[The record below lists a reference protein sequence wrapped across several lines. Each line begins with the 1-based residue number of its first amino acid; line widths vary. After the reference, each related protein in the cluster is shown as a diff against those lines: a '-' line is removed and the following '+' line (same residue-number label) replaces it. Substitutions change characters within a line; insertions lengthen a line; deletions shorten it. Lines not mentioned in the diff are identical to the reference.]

1 MANSITVKA
10 GPHSRINCPVTVAL
24 TTALDAK
31 KTYAVRTAGGQTF
44 TAQVISAADG
54 AQQLFFIL
62 PELAAGQDLAL
73 DIVEAPLPLNTL
85 KLEQADDT
93 VNVMANGKLFTTLH
107 YGANWVRP
115 FMHPVIGP
123 YGSNLTRTY
132 PLVLDLPGETKD
144 HPHQKSFWTAW
155 GDVNGTD
162 NWSELER
169 GHGSIKTTAITILEN
184 GPVRGKVALTLD
196 WLSDQGVKEL
206 SEEREMTYYQLPGG
220 DSIVDLKVV
229 FRATEGD
236 VKFGDT
242 KEGGICSI
250 RVASSMDAKLNGT
263 IVNSYGGVGEAETW
277 GKRAE
282 WCDYY
287 GPIPGGIAGICIMD
301 NPDNYCYPTF
311 WHVRNYGLMTAN
323 PFGLSYFYND
333 PAKNG
338 SLTLKAGE
346 TLTFQYR
353 VFFHAGD
360 TKQAAVAERY
370 HDYINPPKAAP
381 APEA

>member
-184 GPVRGKVALTLD
+184 GPVRGKVALSLD

>member
-220 DSIVDLKVV
+220 DSIVDLEVV

>member
-24 TTALDAK
+24 TTPLDAK
-31 KTYAVRTAGGQTF
+31 KTYAVRSADGKTC
-44 TAQVISAADG
+44 TAQIINPPDG

-62 PELAAGQDLAL
+62 PELAANQDLAL
-73 DIVEAPLPLNTL
+73 TVVEAPLPLNTL
-85 KLEQADDT
+85 KLEPADDT
-93 VNVMANGKLFTTLH
+93 INVNANGKLFTTLH
-107 YGANWVRP
+107 YGGNWVRP

-169 GHGSIKTTAITILEN
+169 GHGSIKTTAMTILEN
-184 GPVRGKVALTLD
+184 GPVRGKVALALD
-196 WLSDQGVKEL
+196 WLSDKGVKEM
-206 SEEREMTYYQLPGG
+206 SENRELTYYQLAGG
-220 DSIVDLKVV
+220 DSMVDLKVV
-229 FRATEGD
+229 FTATDGD

-263 IVNSYGGVGEAETW
+263 IVNAYGGIGEAETW

-287 GPIPGGIAGICIMD
+287 GPVPGGVAGICIMD

-338 SLTLKAGE
+338 TLILKAGE
-346 TLTFQYR
+346 TLTFKYR

-360 TKQAAVAERY
+360 TKQAAVSERY
-370 HDYINPPKAAP
+370 HDYINPPKAAI
-381 APEA
+381 AAEA

>member
-169 GHGSIKTTAITILEN
+169 GHGSIRTTAITILEN